1 MQSYYPFQ
9 KWVHLKDIVPEN
21 SRCSID
27 TKKSICDGKIGG
39 RWEGKFDNRSFHS
52 HPNCITRKSSHIFP
66 QLTGGRGADRRS
78 CVGICLLGHVSG
90 GTEFFFF
97 FLIVLRIREE
107 IFLQSK
113 SMSLRRKLLRGEKIK
128 SHFLET

>member
-66 QLTGGRGADRRS
+66 QLTGGRGADRSS
-78 CVGICLLGHVSG
+78 CVGICCWVMCLEALN
-90 GTEFFFF
+90 FFF

-113 SMSLRRKLLRGEKIK
+113 SMSLRRKLLRGKKIK